1 MSRSPSLPPCLT
13 LVQHCR
19 KCGGVFCGPCTS
31 RTTALLDASN
41 LAFLHP
47 PRNIPIAQFESPES
61 PIVDS
66 RVCDDC
72 WDQIHGCPTTPHT
85 PDGPRPS
92 FARALSHPISMFRLP
107 LPPASP
113 LSGSATSDDLPQL
126 RQKPSISSLDTQSSS
141 SSAPPRPRR
150 RRLTVRT
157 APLPLPQELERS
169 YGELDAYPLRRC
181 SVLCKATGG
190 GRWEPKPFLVLDG
203 YRLPVPGG
211 KAPFE
216 IQMEREQ
223 EEERIRKSNPIIR
236 DGAFQYRF
244 CKEPEPENLARSL
257 DNPSTF

>member
-1 MSRSPSLPPCLT
+1 M
-13 LVQHCR
+13 
-19 KCGGVFCGPCTS
+19 
-31 RTTALLDASN
+31 TALLDASN

-47 PRNIPIAQFESPES
+47 PRNTAITEFESPES

-85 PDGPRPS
+85 PEGPRPS
-92 FARALSHPISMFRLP
+92 FARALSHPIAMF
-107 LPPASP
+107 
-113 LSGSATSDDLPQL
+113 SGSATYVPPL
-126 RQKPSISSLDTQSSS
+126 RQKPSISSLDTQSSASS
-141 SSAPPRPRR
+141 SSAPTRPRR
-150 RRLTVRT
+150 TRLTVRT
-157 APLPLPQELERS
+157 QPLPLPQELERS

-190 GRWEPKPFLVLDG
+190 GRWEPKPCIVLDG

-236 DGAFQYRF
+236 DGDFQYRF